1 MTPKDLK
8 KEVAKVVLN
17 YIQDRIIIGVGTG
30 STVNYFI
37 DQLAS
42 IKARIEA
49 CVASSL
55 ATEKSLR
62 ALGLPIVDL
71 NYCQELPLYIDSADE
86 VNKQR
91 QMIKG
96 GGGALT
102 KEKIIASAAAEF
114 IVIVDESKLVKRL
127 GTFPLAVEVLPMAR
141 SFVARELVKMGGAP
155 VYRQGVETDNG
166 NIILDVHNLEINSP
180 MTLET
185 QIKMI
190 PGVVES
196 GLFAKRTADQVLI
209 ATQNEVIKL

>member
-17 YIQDRIIIGVGTG
+17 YIQERIIIGVGTG